1 MKIRIL
7 AILSLVLIPVSLYFA
22 FIYAP
27 TESSMG
33 HLQSVFYFHVS
44 RAILVYT
51 SALLL
56 GFGSLMYLIK
66 GDLKWDRL
74 AYCSAELGIL
84 FTVTTL
90 LSGIIWSHPAW
101 GTWWEFDARP
111 TLELMLGLLFVGYH
125 MLRAYLPERE
135 SRARLSTVFGFLAAL
150 DVPINYFATYI
161 WEQHHP
167 RLFGPGKADI
177 DPDMG
182 IALLV
187 TTITSCIIYAY
198 LLAQRIEIAK
208 VEEEV
213 EYFEQVVQA

>member
-1 MKIRIL
+1 
-7 AILSLVLIPVSLYFA
+7 
-22 FIYAP
+22 
-27 TESSMG
+27 
-33 HLQSVFYFHVS
+33 
-44 RAILVYT
+44 
-51 SALLL
+51 
-56 GFGSLMYLIK
+56 
-66 GDLKWDRL
+66 
-74 AYCSAELGIL
+74 
-84 FTVTTL
+84 
-90 LSGIIWSHPAW
+90 
-101 GTWWEFDARP
+101 
-111 TLELMLGLLFVGYH
+111 

>member
-1 MKIRIL
+1 LFRGTGN
-7 AILSLVLIPVSLYFA
+7 SVYRNDTHFRNYLVAS
-22 FIYAP
+22 
-27 TESSMG
+27 
-33 HLQSVFYFHVS
+33 
-44 RAILVYT
+44 
-51 SALLL
+51 
-56 GFGSLMYLIK
+56 
-66 GDLKWDRL
+66 
-74 AYCSAELGIL
+74 
-84 FTVTTL
+84 
-90 LSGIIWSHPAW
+90 AW

-167 RLFGPGKADI
+167 RLIGPGGGGL
-177 DPDMG
+177 DPEMG

-187 TTITSCIIYAY
+187 SMITSSVVYAY

-208 VEEEV
+208 IEEEV